1 MKYYIT
7 RFRQMFEMIFSTDVF
22 LVDSLVDI
30 ERLLMAIL
38 YQFVDV
44 FSTWT
49 TSSSSVVEFNT
60 FYIINYS
67 EYS

>member
-1 MKYYIT
+1 
-7 RFRQMFEMIFSTDVF
+7 MFEMIFSTDVF